1 MHFVFS
7 FSHPECR
14 RCSAGGG
21 MSRGGFVDL
30 IVTAR
35 EILRSAG
42 KAAPL
47 RMTSITGRPKIQ
59 SAP

>member
-1 MHFVFS
+1 VHVVFS

-30 IVTAR
+30 ITAR